1 MPCLFHAC
9 VKCLLSKTEV
19 LYHGVTEKGFEIE
32 AVDKVDER
40 NESGFINTIVCWE
53 NTIQKQEE
61 RKCSSCFFM

>member
-1 MPCLFHAC
+1 M
-9 VKCLLSKTEV
+9 